1 MSIMSESMTRIKTA
15 ALLLALIAIVGY
27 IDNEFVTWLFLGI
40 VYMLAF
46 KEAMR
51 LFVSEQTYLL
61 ISAALIWIGSYFYPH
76 PSDLIAITFVIFASI
91 LAYKRDVPL
100 QGFLTLL
107 YPTIGMIYLYM
118 LYIDYQMGALFWIL
132 AVVAL
137 TDVGAYFVGKKFGK
151 TKFCQTSPNKTLEG
165 VIGGVA
171 LATIGGTIVG
181 IYAVSMP
188 FWAAL
193 FVSLISSI
201 SSVFGDLFE
210 SYLKR
215 EAKVKDSGDILPGH
229 GGVLDRI
236 DGYLFA
242 SVLMYVVLRAFGY

>member
-1 MSIMSESMTRIKTA
+1 MSIMSESMTRMKTA
-15 ALLLALIAIVGY
+15 AVLLALIAIVDY
-27 IDNEFVTWLFLGI
+27 ADNEFVTWLFLGV
-40 VYMLAF
+40 VYILAF
-46 KEAMR
+46 KEAMK

-61 ISAALIWIGSYFYPH
+61 ISAVLIWVSSYFYPH
-76 PSDLIAITFVIFASI
+76 PSDIIAITFILFASI
-91 LAYKRDVPL
+91 LAYKREIPL
-100 QGFLTLL
+100 QGFLALL
-107 YPTIGMIYLYM
+107 YPTIGMLYLYM

-165 VIGGVA
+165 VIGGISLAA
-171 LATIGGTIVG
+171 LGGTVVG
-181 IYAVSMP
+181 VYAVSMP
-188 FWAAL
+188 LGASIL
-193 FVSLISSI
+193 VSLATAIA
-201 SSVFGDLFE
+201 SVFGDLFE

-215 EAKVKDSGDILPGH
+215 EAKAKDSGDILPGH

-242 SVLMYVVLRAFGY
+242 SVFMYVILRAFGY

>member
-1 MSIMSESMTRIKTA
+1 MSILRESMTRMRTA
-15 ALLLALIAIVGY
+15 ALLLGLIAIVGY
-27 IDNEFVTWLFLGI
+27 INNEFITWLFLGV

-51 LFVSEQTYLL
+51 LFMSEQSYLL

-76 PSDLIAITFVIFASI
+76 PSDIISITLILFASV
-91 LAYKRDVPL
+91 LAYKRDIQL
-100 QGFLTLL
+100 QGFLPLL
-107 YPTIGMIYLYM
+107 YPTIGMLYLYM

-132 AVVAL
+132 TSVAL
-137 TDVGAYFVGKKFGK
+137 TDVGAYFMGKKFGK

-165 VIGGVA
+165 VVGGIS
-171 LATIGGTIVG
+171 LATLGGAIVG
-181 IYAVSMP
+181 VYAVSMP
-188 FWAAL
+188 IVA
-193 FVSLISSI
+193 SMLISLATAAA
-201 SSVFGDLFE
+201 SVFGDLFE

-242 SVLMYVVLRAFGY
+242 SVLMYVTLRAFGY